1 MNPTT
6 SRLCIRGSRLTA
18 LLGTASFLTIA
29 QTEGVFAGE
38 VVAQAEE
45 IPETV
50 LITGSLIRGT
60 TAVGVPVVNLSPQ
73 DFAMTGTLTA
83 SDLFRTIPQFNV
95 NPGPVATQAA
105 NNERGTRVN
114 LRQLDTG
121 SAPRSLLMIDG
132 MRYPQQGNGLCQI
145 DPSIIPTFAIE
156 RIDLLLDGASATYG
170 SDAIGGVINIILKRN
185 FDGAMVEAGW
195 KHGAGGNTQ
204 YLASGMWGR
213 TWDGGQVTLS
223 YSWFDVAPTIGNFH
237 SKFTY
242 DHRPW
247 GYDDR
252 RVIGSSTP
260 GTISTGGQN
269 GPTIA
274 NPIYDPLIPGNGP
287 PFVQNNALPGNLGN
301 NCTNCYSI
309 PLGTGFDW
317 QPGASGFGPLGVGSA
332 PTINWATLSL
342 PGNSGTNGP
351 RNVFNPY
358 TISYYSAAVQYT
370 GGTITVD
377 QRLTDNISFYGEGI
391 WGMRRSQFV
400 NNDTGHQITYA
411 IPTFNPYYPT
421 GAPGNLRV
429 AYHMGL
435 ERPSN
440 TAAMAMAQ
448 RYQLGLNIALPAD
461 WAMQVYFSHTKD
473 REYFNNRNDVIKA
486 AVSAALGWT
495 ILATPAGGTTPTI
508 ATWTKPSSVPYL
520 NLFCD
525 PRAYQCNSD
534 TTLDYLSGINETNE
548 YFHVKERGVKADGP
562 LFDLPGGTVKMA
574 IGANLT
580 TYNFMITQTQT
591 NPTNPTVTITQ
602 DPRTREVWA
611 GFAQLNVPIFSDQ
624 NALPLL
630 RRLEFEASWRHDQYS
645 DVGGTSNAKLAFNWS
660 PIDALTIR
668 GGWGQ
673 SFRAPNFGEFSP
685 VSNVAWQG
693 WNMTDIY
700 PQNTVPISIACDAG
714 GAPPVGSGADKLF
727 QTGFGCGSLQ
737 AGISLNGG
745 GRVAVDTGM
754 RDFTNF
760 EQQIL
765 DPEKS
770 VNWAIGFD
778 YSPTNFL
785 TGLNVQATYYIVKI
799 NGILRNFGNPTS
811 GRFSDPSIGFV
822 FLTAADM
829 KAPDGTL
836 LCPGMAATPTLCD
849 EFQQVVARI
858 LAHPEIEVP
867 ASAQTRIYWINDG
880 GTMNVGWQTTK
891 GIDWQASYDWEWEGI
906 GAFSTGITGTYYLS
920 QKSQVPGG
928 LIDDFYHTNLAAVN
942 GVEMNG
948 VESRPR
954 LKYRARLGW
963 SDGTWSVTGF
973 MDYEQHFF
981 HTQAAPPNV
990 NFACITPG
998 GTIGGQ
1004 PVTPNNQVT
1013 QIPNYTNP
1021 CLVTDYTSIQPSFYT
1036 FDLSI
1041 GYNTGDRPVNDY
1053 LKNVSV
1059 QLVIQNLTDR
1069 DSPYQYRIS
1078 TGGGNPCACDIIKS
1092 LFGRV
1097 ISIRLQKEF

>member
-1 MNPTT
+1 MTYPKT
-6 SRLCIRGSRLTA
+6 SRLTA
-18 LLGTASFLTIA
+18 LLGTTSLLTLA
-29 QTEGVFAGE
+29 QAEGAFAAE
-38 VVAQAEE
+38 MVAQADE

-95 NPGPVATQAA
+95 NPGPVATGAA
-105 NNERGTRVN
+105 NNERGVRVN

-121 SAPRSLLMIDG
+121 SAPRSLMMIDG

-145 DPSIIPTFAIE
+145 DPSIIPAFAIE

-195 KHGAGGNTQ
+195 KYGKGGNEQ

-223 YSWFDVAPTIGNFH
+223 YSWFNINPTKGNFH
-237 SKFTY
+237 SKYTY

-247 GYDDR
+247 GFDDR
-252 RVIGSSTP
+252 RQLGSSLP
-260 GTISTGGQN
+260 GTISTGNQV
-269 GPTIA
+269 GPTMPDPS
-274 NPIYDPLIPGNGP
+274 NPGSFIPNP
-287 PFVQNNALPGNLGN
+287 NYPGNLGT
-301 NCTNCYSI
+301 NCTNCYAI
-309 PLGTGFDW
+309 PRGTGSDW
-317 QPGASGFGPLGVGSA
+317 DPGATGYGPLTPGSA
-332 PTINWATLSL
+332 PTLDWSTFNDPA
-342 PGNSGTNGP
+342 NKGTNGT
-351 RNVFNPY
+351 RNIFNPY
-358 TISYYSAAVQYT
+358 DITEYSAGIQYT
-370 GGTITVD
+370 GGVITVD
-377 QRLTDNISFYGEGI
+377 QRLTSNISFYGEGI
-391 WGMRRSQFV
+391 WGMRRTSIIT
-400 NNDTGHQITYA
+400 NDNGHQIGYPV
-411 IPTFNPYYPT
+411 PTFNPYYPLN
-421 GAPGNLRV
+421 APGNLRSS
-429 AYHMGL
+429 YHLGW
-435 ERPSN
+435 ERPRIER
-440 TAAMAMAQ
+440 AYAMAQ

-473 REYFNNRNDVIKA
+473 KEYFNNTNDVIKA
-486 AVSAALGWT
+486 SVSAALGWT
-495 ILATPAGGTTPTI
+495 IPLSPAGGTTPAI

-525 PRAYQCNSD
+525 PLAYTCNSE
-534 TTLDYLSGINETNE
+534 TTLNYLSGIAETSE
-548 YFHVKERGVKADGP
+548 YMHVRERGIKADGP

-580 TYNFMITQTQT
+580 TYDFLITQVQT

-602 DPRTREVWA
+602 DPRGREVWA
-611 GFAQLNVPIFSDQ
+611 AYTQLNIPIFSDQ

-645 DVGGTSNAKLAFNWS
+645 DVGGTSNAKLAFNWN
-660 PIDALTIR
+660 PIDDLTIR

-693 WNMTDIY
+693 WNFGSLYT
-700 PQNTVPISIACDAG
+700 QNTVPITISCSG
-714 GAPPVGSGADKLF
+714 GAPPAGSGADKFF
-727 QTGFGCGSLQ
+727 QAGLPCDAGLG
-737 AGISLNGG
+737 GISLNGG
-745 GRVAVDTGM
+745 GKVAVDTLM
-754 RDFTNF
+754 RKYTNI
-760 EQQIL
+760 EQQVL

-770 VNWAIGFD
+770 VNWSVGFD
-778 YSPTNFL
+778 YSPTGFL
-785 TGLNVQATYYIVKI
+785 TGLNLQATYYIVKI
-799 NGILRNFGNPTS
+799 NGILRNFGNPGT
-811 GRFSDPSIGFV
+811 GRFNDPSIGFAFV
-822 FLTAADM
+822 SPEDM
-829 KAPDGTL
+829 KDPVTGAA
-836 LCPGMAATPTLCD
+836 LCAGMNATPHLCAP
-849 EFQQVVARI
+849 FQEVVAAV
-858 LAHPEIEVP
+858 LAHPEMEVP
-867 ASAQTRIYWINDG
+867 SGVQTLVYWINDG
-880 GTMNVGWQTTK
+880 GVMNVGWQRTR
-891 GIDWQASYDWEWEGI
+891 GIDWQASYDWEWEAL
-906 GAFSTGITGTYYLS
+906 GAFNTGITGTYYLD
-920 QKSQVPGG
+920 QHSQVPGG
-928 LIDDFYHTNLAAVN
+928 IVDNFYHTDLAALN
-942 GVEMNG
+942 GVAQIG

-998 GTIGGQ
+998 GTIGGL
-1004 PVTPNNQVT
+1004 
-1013 QIPNYTNP
+1013 PNYTNP
-1021 CLVTDYTSIQPSFYT
+1021 CWVSDYTNIQPSYYT
-1036 FDLSI
+1036 FDLSV
-1041 GYNTGDRPVNDY
+1041 GYDTGDRPANDY

-1059 QLVIQNLTDR
+1059 QLVVQNIMDKS
-1069 DSPYQYRIS
+1069 SPYEYRIT

-1097 ISIRLQKEF
+1097 ISLRLQKTF